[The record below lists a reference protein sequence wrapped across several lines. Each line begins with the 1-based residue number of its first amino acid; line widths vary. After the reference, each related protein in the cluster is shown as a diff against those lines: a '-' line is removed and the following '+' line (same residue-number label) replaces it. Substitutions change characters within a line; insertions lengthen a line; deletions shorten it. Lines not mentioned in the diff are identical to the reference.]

1 MNWVLII
8 VIVVGIVFLI
18 TYFKLRKVPKL
29 GCLSLITGGV
39 KTGKSTLAIYLAI
52 KENKRQ
58 RRRWYIYRAIRKVFR
73 FLPEKEEPLLYS
85 NVPLSGVKYVPLT
98 VDLLL
103 REKRFNYKSTI
114 YVQEASLVE
123 DSQMFK
129 DMDINERLLYF
140 NKLIGHETRGGGII
154 YDTQAIQD
162 CHYAI
167 KRSISSYIWIHHNKK
182 IPFFVLVYVRE
193 MFYSEDNNSVN
204 VFNEDVE
211 KTLLRIM
218 VPKSTWKKF
227 DAYCYSKLTDDLE
240 RVKGTVYIPKKKF
253 MMSYQDKRAINK
265 KLRTDHII
273 SVRKAIKERK
283 ERKEE

>member
-1 MNWVLII
+1 MSWILII
-8 VIVVGIVFLI
+8 AIILVIVFLVM
-18 TYFKLRKVPKL
+18 FFHMRKVPKL
-29 GCLSLITGGV
+29 GCLALITGGV

-52 KENKRQ
+52 RQNKRQ
-58 RRRWYIYRAIRKVFR
+58 RFKWKLYMLLQKVLT
-73 FLPEKEEPLLYS
+73 FLPVREEPLLYS
-85 NVPLSGVKYVPLT
+85 NVPLAGVNYVPLT
-98 VDLLL
+98 VELLL
-103 REKRFNYKSTI
+103 REKRFNYRSTI

-167 KRSISSYIWIHHNKK
+167 KRSISSYIWIHHNVK
-182 IPFFVLVYVRE
+182 IPFFIMVYVRE
-193 MFYSEDNNSVN
+193 MFYSEDNSSVN

-211 KTLLRIM
+211 KTLLRII
-218 VPKSTWKKF
+218 VPKSVWKKF

-240 RVKGTVYIPKKKF
+240 REYETVYIPKRKF
-253 MMSYQDKRAINK
+253 SMSLENKRAINR
-265 KLRTDHII
+265 KLRTDRIL

-283 ERKEE
+283 ERHD

>member
-1 MNWVLII
+1 MTTILII
-8 VIVVGIVFLI
+8 AIILGVIFLI
-18 TYFKLRKVPKL
+18 MYFRLRKVPKL
-29 GCLSLITGGV
+29 GCLALITGGV

-52 KENKRQ
+52 RQNKRQ
-58 RRRWYIYRAIRKVFR
+58 RRKWRIYMLLRKVLT
-73 FLPEKEEPLLYS
+73 FLPVREEPLLYS
-85 NVPLSGVKYVPLT
+85 NVPLAGVNYVPLT
-98 VDLLL
+98 VELLL
-103 REKRFNYKSTI
+103 REKRFNYRSTI

-167 KRSISSYIWIHHNKK
+167 KRSISSYIWIHHNVK
-182 IPFFVLVYVRE
+182 IPFFIMVYVRE
-193 MFYSEDNNSVN
+193 MFYSEDNSSVN

-211 KTLLRIM
+211 KTLLRII
-218 VPKSTWKKF
+218 VPKSVWKKF
-227 DAYCYSKLTDDLE
+227 DAYCYSKLTDNLE
-240 RVKGTVYIPKKKF
+240 REYETVYIPKRKF
-253 MMSYQDKRAINK
+253 GMSMESKRAINRR
-265 KLRTDHII
+265 LRTDRIL

-283 ERKEE
+283 EKHD

>member
-1 MNWVLII
+1 MTTII
-8 VIVVGIVFLI
+8 IIAIILAVIFFIM
-18 TYFKLRKVPKL
+18 YFRLRKVPKL
-29 GCLSLITGGV
+29 GCLALITGGV

-52 KENKRQ
+52 RQNRRQ
-58 RRRWYIYRAIRKVFR
+58 RRKWRIYMLLKKVLP
-73 FLPEKEEPLLYS
+73 FLPAREEPLLYS
-85 NVPLSGVKYVPLT
+85 NVPLAGVNYVPLT
-98 VDLLL
+98 VELLL
-103 REKRFNYKSTI
+103 REKRFNYRSTI

-167 KRSISSYIWIHHNKK
+167 KRSISSYIWIHHNVK
-182 IPFFVLVYVRE
+182 IPFFVMVYVRE
-193 MFYSEDNNSVN
+193 MFYSEDNSSVN

-211 KTLLRIM
+211 KTLLRII
-218 VPKSTWKKF
+218 VPKSIWKKF
-227 DAYCYSKLTDDLE
+227 DAYCYSKFTDNLE
-240 RVKGTVYIPKKKF
+240 RECKTVYIPKRKF
-253 MMSYQDKRAINK
+253 GMSMERKRAINR
-265 KLRTDHII
+265 KLRTDRIL

-283 ERKEE
+283 EKNE

>member
-1 MNWVLII
+1 M
-8 VIVVGIVFLI
+8 
-18 TYFKLRKVPKL
+18 YFRLRKVPKL
-29 GCLSLITGGV
+29 GCLALITGGV

-52 KENKRQ
+52 RQNKRQ
-58 RRRWYIYRAIRKVFR
+58 RFKWKLYMLLQKVLT
-73 FLPEKEEPLLYS
+73 FLPVREEPLLYS
-85 NVPLSGVKYVPLT
+85 NVPLAGVNYVPLT
-98 VDLLL
+98 VELLL
-103 REKRFNYKSTI
+103 REKRFNYRSTI

-167 KRSISSYIWIHHNKK
+167 KRSISSYIWIHHNVK
-182 IPFFVLVYVRE
+182 IPFFIMVYVRE
-193 MFYSEDNNSVN
+193 MFYSEDNSSVN

-211 KTLLRIM
+211 KTLLRII
-218 VPKSTWKKF
+218 VPKSVWKKF

-240 RVKGTVYIPKKKF
+240 REYETVYIPKRKF
-253 MMSYQDKRAINK
+253 GMSLENKRAINRR
-265 KLRTDHII
+265 LRTDRIL

-283 ERKEE
+283 ERHD

>member
-1 MNWVLII
+1 MTAILII
-8 VIVVGIVFLI
+8 IAIIAIILMVQF
-18 TYFKLRKVPKL
+18 FKLRKVPKL
-29 GCLSLITGGV
+29 GCLALITGGV

-52 KENKRQ
+52 KQNKRQ
-58 RRRWYIYRAIRKVFR
+58 RRKWRIYMTLRKVLT
-73 FLPEKEEPLLYS
+73 FLPVREEPLLYS
-85 NVPLSGVKYVPLT
+85 NVPLAGVKYVPLT
-98 VDLLL
+98 VELLL
-103 REKRFNYKSTI
+103 REKRFNYRSTI

-167 KRSISSYIWIHHNKK
+167 KRSISSYIWIHHNVKV
-182 IPFFVLVYVRE
+182 PFFVLVYVRE
-193 MFYSEDNNSVN
+193 MFYSEDNSSVN

-211 KTLLRIM
+211 ETLLRII
-218 VPKSTWKKF
+218 VPKSIWKKF

-240 RVKGTVYIPKKKF
+240 RVTETNFIPKRKF
-253 MMSYQDKRAINK
+253 NMTMAQKRSINK
-265 KLRTDHII
+265 KLRTDRVI

-283 ERKEE
+283 EKEQ